1 MKNREHNPLSGA
13 LYYDDIQVGDR
24 FESQSYIMTM
34 GEIRDF
40 ANKFDP
46 QPFHLDEQAARQSIF
61 GGLVA
66 SGWHTAAVT
75 MRLLISS
82 NPFAGGLIGSAV
94 EVRWKRPTR
103 PGDDIAVFTE
113 IIERSPHRSRTD
125 RGVVVIRAET
135 RNSDGEVLQILIS
148 RFLIEMRPIGIAS
161 TARSSGS
168 AL

>member
-1 MKNREHNPLSGA
+1 MSGA
-13 LYYDDIQVGDR
+13 LYYDDVQVGDR
-24 FESQSYIMTM
+24 FESQSYKMAI

-46 QPFHLDEQAARQSIF
+46 QPFHLDEEAARESIF

-82 NPFAGGLIGSAV
+82 NPFAGGLVGSAV
-94 EVRWKRPTR
+94 EIRWEQPTR
-103 PGDDIAVFTE
+103 PGDEISVFTE
-113 IIERSPHRSRTD
+113 VIGKNPHRSRLD

-135 RNSDGEVLQILIS
+135 RNSDCEVLQRLVS
-148 RFLIEMRPIGIAS
+148 RFLIERRPIGLGS
-161 TARSSGS
+161 NARSSGAS
-168 AL
+168 L

>member
-1 MKNREHNPLSGA
+1 
-13 LYYDDIQVGDR
+13 
-24 FESQSYIMTM
+24 MTLD
-34 GEIRDF
+34 EIRDF

-46 QPFHLDEQAARQSIF
+46 QPFHLDEEAARESIF

-94 EVRWKRPTR
+94 EVRWERPTR
-103 PGDDIAVFTE
+103 PGDDISVFTE
-113 IIERSPHRSRTD
+113 VIETSPHKSRAD

-135 RNSDGEVLQILIS
+135 RNSEGDVLQILVS
-148 RFLIEMRPIGIAS
+148 RFLVERLPGGAVS
-161 TARSSGS
+161 NARSQGS

>member
-1 MKNREHNPLSGA
+1 MSGA
-13 LYYDDIQVGDR
+13 QYYDDIQVGDR
-24 FESQSYIMTM
+24 FESQSYKMTI

-46 QPFHLDEQAARQSIF
+46 QPFHLDEEAARASIF

-82 NPFAGGLIGSAV
+82 NPFAGGLVGSAV
-94 EVRWKRPTR
+94 EVRWERPTR
-103 PGDDIAVFTE
+103 PGDDISVFTE
-113 IIERSPHRSRTD
+113 VIERRPHRSRTD

-135 RNSDGEVLQILIS
+135 RNSDGEVLQSLIS
-148 RFLIEMRPIGIAS
+148 RFLIERRPVGLAS
-161 TARSSGS
+161 DVPSSGV